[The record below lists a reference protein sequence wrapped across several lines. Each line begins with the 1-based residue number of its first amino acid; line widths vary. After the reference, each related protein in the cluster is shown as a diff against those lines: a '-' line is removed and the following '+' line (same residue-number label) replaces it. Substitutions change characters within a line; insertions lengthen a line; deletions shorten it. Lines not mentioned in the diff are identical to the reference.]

1 VKDSVVRVFAG
12 CRIYTLNPKCAIAE
26 AIAVHNGKVLAVGSA
41 DEVRYAVGHDAEW
54 TDMEGLTIVP
64 GLIDSHN
71 HLVHYG
77 ISATHYADLS
87 GCRSVGELLK
97 RLQHFREAN
106 PTSAWIIGER
116 FDHELLAEGRWPTRR
131 DLDRVSPEVP
141 IVIVR
146 LCLHA
151 LVANSAAL
159 EPVKGQLSHEQL
171 ETGLLTED
179 AMELIW
185 SQIPEP
191 SRREL
196 ESAALWAAREA
207 RRVGLTGVHVMLND
221 REEFDAFCS
230 LRDRDRLPVRI
241 YAVCPADMLDYLR
254 KRGLRTGSGDEWL
267 RIGGLKLFADGA
279 MGARTAAMRQP
290 FADCPDE
297 KGVLFRNERDIAI
310 ALEEMQTYG
319 FQACIHA
326 IGDLAIE
333 CALEG
338 IRQAQ
343 DTGNRGNILRHRI
356 EHASQMAD
364 DLIEKMRRLNVIA
377 SVQPQFVVTDFW
389 TYDRVGPERYRWSYP
404 FKTML
409 DAGIMLAMGSDCPV
423 ERLSPIELVDRA
435 VNREPRSLQERL
447 TVEETLR
454 AYTWGSA
461 FAGFSDNQVGSIEPG
476 KWADF
481 TVLSDDVFALPSSQL
496 ASVRVEGTIVGGFL
510 ELDCC

>member
-1 VKDSVVRVFAG
+1 VKDSSVRVFAG
-12 CRIYTLNPKCAIAE
+12 CRIYTFNPTHPVGE
-26 AIAVHNGKVLAVGSA
+26 AVAVRDGKILAVGSA
-41 DEVRYAVGHDAEW
+41 DEIRCAAGPDAEW
-54 TDMEGLTIVP
+54 TDLGGRTVVP
-64 GLIDSHN
+64 GFIDSHN
-71 HLVHYG
+71 HLVHFG
-77 ISATHYADLS
+77 ISSTRYADLS
-87 GCRSVGELLK
+87 GSRSVGEILD
-97 RLQHFREAN
+97 RLRRFREAN
-106 PTSAWIIGER
+106 PTSPWIIGER
-116 FDHELLAEGRWPTRR
+116 FDQELLAEGRWPTRY
-131 DLDRVSPEVP
+131 DLDNVSPDVP

-159 EPVKGQLSHEQL
+159 EPIKGRLSPEQL

-179 AMELIW
+179 ATELIW

-191 SRREL
+191 SRDEL
-196 ESAALWAAREA
+196 ASAALWAMREA
-207 RRVGLTGVHVMLND
+207 RRAGLTGVHVMLNNQ
-221 REEFDAFCS
+221 EEYNALMS
-230 LRDRDRLPVRI
+230 IRDHGQLPVRV
-241 YAVCPADMLDYLR
+241 YAVCPVDMLDYLR

-290 FADCPDE
+290 FADDPDN
-297 KGVLFRNERDIAI
+297 KGMLFRNERDIAN

-338 IRQAQ
+338 IRRAQ
-343 DTGNRGNILRHRI
+343 DAGNRDNILRHRI

-364 DLIEKMRRLNVIA
+364 DLIEQMRRLNVIA
-377 SVQPQFVVTDFW
+377 CVQPQFVVTDFW
-389 TYDRVGPERYRWSYP
+389 TYERVGPERYRWSYP

-423 ERLSPIELVDRA
+423 ERLSPIELLDRA
-435 VNREPRSLQERL
+435 VNREPRSLHERL

-461 FAGFSDNQVGSIEPG
+461 FAGFSENRLGSIEPG

-481 TVLSDDVFALPSSQL
+481 TVLSDDVFALPPLQL
-496 ASVRVEGTIVGGFL
+496 ANVRVERTIVGGCL
-510 ELDCC
+510 EFRG